1 MSRSST
7 TNAAAQQ
14 DSNQQEEHKRNLA
27 AEEGPPNEP
36 SAQEQIME
44 ELSPGKRRAAG
55 LSGDDDRG
63 YGPDSDELEA
73 EDLIRNDGARSPFEQ
88 GEVQAADM
96 DLSIVDAEEAG
107 VDDVLNEKEM
117 AGQEPLNSARQRTPN
132 GSID

>member
-63 YGPDSDELEA
+63 YGPDSDDLEA

-96 DLSIVDAEEAG
+96 DLSIVDADEAG

>member
-14 DSNQQEEHKRNLA
+14 ASNQQEEHTRKQA
-27 AEEGPPNEP
+27 AEEAALNEP
-36 SAQEQIME
+36 SAQDQIME
-44 ELSPGKRRAAG
+44 ALSSSQRREAG

-63 YGPDSDELEA
+63 CGPDSDDLEA
-73 EDLIRNDGARSPFEQ
+73 EDLISNDGARSPSEH

-96 DLSIVDAEEAG
+96 DLRIVDADEAG
-107 VDDVLNEKEM
+107 TGDVLDEEEM
-117 AGQEPLNSARQRTPN
+117 AGQEPLNSARQRTPD

>member
-7 TNAAAQQ
+7 TNTAKTAA
-14 DSNQQEEHKRNLA
+14 QQEEHTRNQA
-27 AEEGPPNEP
+27 AQEAALNEP

-44 ELSPGKRRAAG
+44 ELSPSTRRAAG

-63 YGPDSDELEA
+63 YGPDSDDLEA
-73 EDLIRNDGARSPFEQ
+73 EDLIGNDGARSPFEQ
-88 GEVQAADM
+88 GEVLAADM
-96 DLSIVDAEEAG
+96 DLSIVDADEAG
-107 VDDVLNEKEM
+107 AGDVLDEEEM

>member
-7 TNAAAQQ
+7 TNATAQQ
-14 DSNQQEEHKRNLA
+14 TSNQQEESKRDQA
-27 AEEGPPNEP
+27 VQEGAPNEP

-63 YGPDSDELEA
+63 YGPDSDDLEA

-88 GEVQAADM
+88 GEVLAADM
-96 DLSIVDAEEAG
+96 DLSIVDADEAG
-107 VDDVLNEKEM
+107 AGDVLDEEEM